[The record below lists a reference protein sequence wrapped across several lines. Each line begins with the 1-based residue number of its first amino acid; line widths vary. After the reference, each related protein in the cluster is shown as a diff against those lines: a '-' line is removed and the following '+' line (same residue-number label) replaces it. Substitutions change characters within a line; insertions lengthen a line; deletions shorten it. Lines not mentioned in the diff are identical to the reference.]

1 MSKVNEFIEKYFCDT
16 VKNKT
21 EDEGR
26 LIGLPYPY
34 TTPCANEMFVEFF
47 YWDTY
52 FTNVGL
58 IAEGDVEQ
66 AKNNTDNV
74 GYIINKYGYML
85 NANTTNMLGNQQSQ
99 PPYYF
104 KMVEEVFDVTGDKE
118 WLKESYKT
126 LAKEYEF
133 WQTERIAPNGLNIY
147 GPHKGYS
154 ADKIERFSKYFLN
167 RFKGYELKNE
177 EDKVNAAHTI
187 FTMCESGWDCNS
199 RFENAGEF
207 YNPVDLNSL
216 LYGLEK
222 AMAKFAKVLE
232 NGEEALWNERAAQR
246 KAKMLELMY
255 DKESGVLLDY
265 NYKEQKLSPV
275 VSFASIY
282 PLFVGML
289 DSAEKEMELLRD
301 KLMLKYGVSP
311 CVPGEYNYALQ
322 WDYPNIWP
330 PLQYIAY
337 IACKNYGYD
346 DLAKK
351 VAETYIKLIDENFA
365 KTGNLWEKY
374 NGLNGTVANEDYNA
388 PKMMGWTAGMYMYF
402 SRLK

>member
-1 MSKVNEFIEKYFCDT
+1 MSQVNEFIEKYFADT
-16 VKNKT
+16 VKYKT
-21 EDEGR
+21 EDEGS

-34 TTPCANEMFVEFF
+34 TTPCANELFVQFY

-58 IAEGDVEQ
+58 IAAGDVEQ

-85 NANTTNMLGNQQSQ
+85 NANNTNMLENQQSQ
-99 PPYYF
+99 PPFYF
-104 KMVEEVFDVTGDKE
+104 KMVEDVFDVTGDKE

-133 WQTERIAPNGLNIY
+133 WQTERIAPNGLNVY
-147 GPHKGYS
+147 GPHKDYS
-154 ADKIERFSKYFLN
+154 EEKIERMSNYFKN
-167 RFKGYELKNE
+167 RFKGYEFKTE

-199 RFENAGEF
+199 RFENMGEF

-222 AMAKFAKVLE
+222 TMAKFASVIE
-232 NGEEALWNERAAQR
+232 NGEEDLWNERAAQR

-311 CVPGEYNYALQ
+311 CVPGEYSYALQ

-337 IACKNYGYD
+337 VACKNYGYD

-351 VAETYIKLIDENFA
+351 VADTYVTLIDESFE

-374 NGLNGTVANEDYNA
+374 NGLNGSVANEDYNA

-402 SRLK
+402 SRLE